1 MWVDAIRPHVGGLA
15 AASVLSGAA
24 NLLFRSLPNSR
35 KIVEG
40 VPLYLFFVAMLFQLF
55 VYPHFAWS
63 AWRFTGYD
71 ERWFSQGWGSDPMGE
86 AKQHERVWLYAM
98 FGFMM
103 KDMWIFRNDVLF
115 FLHHGIAL
123 AGVLVFFT
131 VPAGLGQFLVGGTV
145 LEMGNLTYNIVLLRG
160 KDSGP
165 HVSPTV
171 KHLAEVL
178 YAVGMGMSNY
188 VGMRMFLT
196 FTQYEGLKGTN
207 WPWGLGVMWFALIA
221 GRSHVHLS
229 RSWPYF
235 AERLGG
241 KGKGTVDQAPAVAEV
256 RVTRAGNKLRVN
268 PARG

>member
-1 MWVDAIRPHVGGLA
+1 
-15 AASVLSGAA
+15 
-24 NLLFRSLPNSR
+24 
-35 KIVEG
+35 
-40 VPLYLFFVAMLFQLF
+40 
-55 VYPHFAWS
+55 
-63 AWRFTGYD
+63 
-71 ERWFSQGWGSDPMGE
+71 MGE
-86 AKQHERVWLYAM
+86 ANNERVWLYAM

-178 YAVGMGMSNY
+178 SRWDGGVQLRRYAHVPHLHPVRGAEGYELAVG
-188 VGMRMFLT
+188 
-196 FTQYEGLKGTN
+196 
-207 WPWGLGVMWFALIA
+207 P
-221 GRSHVHLS
+221 GRDVVRAHRGQVA
-229 RSWPYF
+229 R
-235 AERLGG
+235 
-241 KGKGTVDQAPAVAEV
+241 APV
-256 RVTRAGNKLRVN
+256 
-268 PARG
+268 

>member
-1 MWVDAIRPHVGGLA
+1 
-15 AASVLSGAA
+15 
-24 NLLFRSLPNSR
+24 
-35 KIVEG
+35 
-40 VPLYLFFVAMLFQLF
+40 MLFQLF

-71 ERWFSQGWGSDPMGE
+71 ERWFSQGWGSDPMGD

-178 YAVGMGMSNY
+178 YAVGMGVSNY

-256 RVTRAGNKLRVN
+256 RVTRAGNKSR
-268 PARG
+268 

>member
-1 MWVDAIRPHVGGLA
+1 MHTSSARSGAMWVDAIRPHVGGLA

-71 ERWFSQGWGSDPMGE
+71 ERWFSQGWGSDLMGD

-123 AGVLVFFT
+123 AGSWCSS
-131 VPAGLGQFLVGGTV
+131 PCP
-145 LEMGNLTYNIVLLRG
+145 R
-160 KDSGP
+160 DSGSFSWAAP
-165 HVSPTV
+165 SWRWVISPTTSSCC
-171 KHLAEVL
+171 
-178 YAVGMGMSNY
+178 VG
-188 VGMRMFLT
+188 RI
-196 FTQYEGLKGTN
+196 
-207 WPWGLGVMWFALIA
+207 P
-221 GRSHVHLS
+221 
-229 RSWPYF
+229 
-235 AERLGG
+235 
-241 KGKGTVDQAPAVAEV
+241 V
-256 RVTRAGNKLRVN
+256 RT
-268 PARG
+268 